1 MKKINPKFFFVLKFL
16 ISALLLYYIV
26 RDVNFSE
33 IFNSIEHSN
42 FLILLLAFSLH
53 GVGLYISAL
62 RWKILLKT
70 QQVETKVWFLFK
82 SYLVATFFNHFLPST
97 VGGDSV
103 RAYDSYK
110 LNEDKANAF
119 AVVVV
124 DRFMGLLTLLLFVII
139 SMFFSEHITKNI
151 PDLNLWV
158 GLMIIGFI
166 GIIWFVFTP
175 DIKLFETIKN
185 SRNKITSKIGSLLY
199 KLANAFWQFSKH
211 RSTLIEALFLSI
223 LLQANV
229 VTYYYLIAVGLD
241 LPIDYLDF
249 YLIVPLTIFIMMLP
263 ISVNGIGLRENAFY
277 FFFIFYGIA
286 KSQAIAFAWIE
297 FGMLLVLGIIGGITY
312 ALRKH

>member
-1 MKKINPKFFFVLKFL
+1 MKKINPKFFFVIKLF

-26 RDVNFSE
+26 RDVNFAE

-42 FLILLLAFSLH
+42 FPILLLAFSLH
-53 GVGLYISAL
+53 GVGLYISAV

-70 QQVETKVWFLFK
+70 QNVETNVWFLFK

-103 RAYDSYK
+103 RAYDSYR
-110 LNEDKANAF
+110 LGEDKANAF

-124 DRFMGLLTLLLFVII
+124 DRFMGLLTLLIFVIF
-139 SMFFSEHITKNI
+139 SMYFSRHITKNI

-158 GLMIIGFI
+158 GLMIIGFL
-166 GIIWFVFTP
+166 GIIWFVFSP
-175 DIKLFETIKN
+175 DIKLFEKIKN
-185 SRNKITSKIGSLLY
+185 SNNKVISKVGSLLY

-229 VTYYYLIAVGLD
+229 VTYYYLISVGLD

-277 FFFIFYGIA
+277 FFFTFYGIA

-297 FGMLLVLGIIGGITY
+297 FAMLLVLGIIGGITY